1 MSATWGKNF
10 KITIFGESHGECIG
24 IVIDGIPSGVELNDE
39 MIFFE
44 MSRRSSKGGSMSTGR
59 REPDRTEIVTGL
71 FNGKTTG
78 APMTVIIKNTDKIS
92 RDYDMMKSI
101 ARPGHADFT
110 AFVKYSG
117 FNDYRGGGHFSGRLT
132 APIVFAGA
140 IAKQLLMER
149 GIFIGS
155 HINSIGKIEDRRFNT
170 EDMCKTSFD
179 KLTKSD
185 FPILRESLREDM
197 ISEIENT
204 RSTGDSLG
212 GVIECSVIGLS
223 AGVGNPFFESIES
236 VLSSILFSIPS
247 IKGVEFGAGFDIS
260 KMLGSE
266 ANDEIFIEDEAVKTK
281 TNYNG
286 GINGGISN
294 GMPIVFR
301 VAVKPTPSISKAQST
316 IDFLKKENVELSI
329 NGRHDAVIVPR
340 VLPVVEAVTAIA
352 ILDMI
357 L

>member
-1 MSATWGKNF
+1 
-10 KITIFGESHGECIG
+10 
-24 IVIDGIPSGVELNDE
+24 L
-39 MIFFE
+39 
-44 MSRRSSKGGSMSTGR
+44 
-59 REPDRTEIVTGL
+59 
-71 FNGKTTG
+71 
-78 APMTVIIKNTDKIS
+78 
-92 RDYDMMKSI
+92 
-101 ARPGHADFT
+101 
-110 AFVKYSG
+110 
-117 FNDYRGGGHFSGRLT
+117 
-132 APIVFAGA
+132 
-140 IAKQLLMER
+140 AKA
-149 GIFIGS
+149 
-155 HINSIGKIEDRRFNT
+155 
-170 EDMCKTSFD
+170 
-179 KLTKSD
+179 D
-185 FPILRESLREDM
+185 FPILRESLREEM

-212 GVIECSVIGLS
+212 GMIECSVIGLS
-223 AGVGNPFFESIES
+223 AGVGDPFFESMES

-247 IKGVEFGAGFDIS
+247 IKGVEFGVGFDIS

-266 ANDEIFIEDEAVKTK
+266 ANDEIFIEDETVKTK

-301 VAVKPTPSISKAQST
+301 VAVKPTPSISKSQST

-329 NGRHDAVIVPR
+329 NGRHDVVIVPR